1 MEVYLKMAKNAILAA
16 ILSFLIPGLGEIY
29 VGKIMI
35 GIILV
40 VIAIVLSIAIYTVSF
55 YAWILYIIIWLYAI
69 YDSYTNAKA
78 TQKTLKTE

>member
-1 MEVYLKMAKNAILAA
+1 MAKNAILAA

-29 VGKIMI
+29 VGKLII

-40 VIAIVLSIAIYTVSF
+40 VIAIILTAAIYTVSV

-69 YDSYTNAKA
+69 YDSYTSAKA
-78 TQKTLKTE
+78 TQESPKVTE